1 MVSFCLS
8 LGLSTEVLE
17 DSESAASRVLEA
29 VTASVDDVN
38 PAAVAFSE
46 SSFFAGWGFGG
57 GGGIG
62 G

>member
-8 LGLSTEVLE
+8 LGLSMEVLV
-17 DSESAASRVLEA
+17 SVSAASRVLEA
-29 VTASVDDVN
+29 VMESVGVAD
-38 PAAVAFSE
+38 AAATDFPESVFLGGSE
-46 SSFFAGWGFGG
+46 EGG